1 MFKKN
6 TFSLGALLGVLGPL
20 LGVLIYKLTKFKEF
34 SLKET
39 LQYFYVEPG
48 HKTLSVALTLALF
61 VNAIL
66 FTIFLNTRHDNAAK
80 GVFVTTCIY
89 GVAILSIKLFG

>member
-6 TFSLGALLGVLGPL
+6 TLSLGLLLGFIGPL
-20 LGVLIYKLTKFKEF
+20 IGVFIYKLTKFKAF

-48 HKTLSVALTLALF
+48 HRTLSVALTLALF
-61 VNAIL
+61 ANAIL
-66 FTIFLNTRHDNAAK
+66 FTIFLNSRHDNAAK
-80 GVFVTTCIY
+80 GVFITTCAY
-89 GVAILSIKLFG
+89 GLIILAIKLFS